1 MKKKILLIM
10 LVGLVFIVGCGQSTT
25 SPAKETTTGTPT
37 LEVPAAGNEPVGE
50 PTANTGNSQS
60 VGEVKEFV
68 MTAKQW
74 EFIPGTIEVNKG
86 DKVKLKITSADVTH
100 GFSIKE
106 FGINKRIEPG
116 ETAEVEFTADKT
128 GTFTF
133 YCSVP
138 CGEGHG
144 QMKGQLIVN

>member
-1 MKKKILLIM
+1 MKKILLIM
-10 LVGLVFIVGCGQSTT
+10 LLGLVFILGCGQSTT
-25 SPAKETTTGTPT
+25 NPTKETATETPT
-37 LEVPAAGNEPVGE
+37 LEVPVDENVVESIV
-50 PTANTGNSQS
+50 NTGNPQS
-60 VGEVKEFV
+60 TGEVKEFV

-86 DKVKLKITSADVTH
+86 DTVRLKITSADVTH
-100 GFSIKE
+100 GFSINE
-106 FGINKRIEPG
+106 FGINKKIEPG
-116 ETAEVEFTADKT
+116 QTVEVEFTADKQ

-144 QMKGQLIVN
+144 QMKGKLIVN

>member
-10 LVGLVFIVGCGQSTT
+10 LVGLVFIVGCGQSST
-25 SPAKETTTGTPT
+25 KETTTGTT
-37 LEVPAAGNEPVGE
+37 NLEVPVNENVGV
-50 PTANTGNSQS
+50 PADTGDSQLT
-60 VGEVKEFV
+60 GKVKEFV

-106 FGINKRIEPG
+106 FGINKRIDPG
-116 ETAEVEFTADKT
+116 KTVEFEFTADKT